1 MAPHVLPHRLI
12 LSSQSRLRGRD
23 AAEVLAEILRR
34 VPVPVE
40 G

>member
-12 LSSQSRLRGRD
+12 LSPQARRRGRNAD
-23 AAEVLAEILRR
+23 DLLADVLQR
-34 VPVPVE
+34 VPVPIE

>member
-12 LSSQSRLRGRD
+12 LSTQARLRGRD
-23 AAEVLAEILRR
+23 ASQLLNEILQR